1 MAALIELIAPLIGVI
16 AALIYDVA
24 SRRQIKSSRTFFE
37 CAPLTGFRSRTP
49 QANRKISRNNS
60 KVNSPLEEDGV
71 RSTSDMLKGKRGKSF
86 IFEISIIMILGPSA
100 ILWTLMLAAYSKR
113 RARRL
118 RTSKSAEIMN
128 ASSGQFATLLLRL
141 AEVSPAMKAQL
152 RIYGL
157 CLTIAMILQTVFIS
171 LNFWHA
177 SMHFV
182 YGKILPSPIIMLGY
196 QLLSMAMV
204 SPLFVGLQVE
214 LNRRFNANSL
224 AKRSHMQSV
233 VQILLFSVIAFLVL
247 PICEAARVSLG
258 LSGTPEWLVRDLFGV
273 SIALSTIPS
282 AALALSIVFILP
294 EGLKRLKASEIQSYK
309 NFLKEENFHVSLL
322 EEKADEEVNK
332 IITVANHF
340 GELDKAEVL
349 SSVLLKRHLN
359 AITPP
364 GRVL

>member
-1 MAALIELIAPLIGVI
+1 MSNNSDDI
-16 AALIYDVA
+16 
-24 SRRQIKSSRTFFE
+24 
-37 CAPLTGFRSRTP
+37 
-49 QANRKISRNNS
+49 ANR
-60 KVNSPLEEDGV
+60 
-71 RSTSDMLKGKRGKSF
+71 F
-86 IFEISIIMILGPSA
+86 YFA
-100 ILWTLMLAAYSKR
+100 QFLACIDA
-113 RARRL
+113 
-118 RTSKSAEIMN
+118 
-128 ASSGQFATLLLRL
+128 
-141 AEVSPAMKAQL
+141 L
-152 RIYGL
+152 RIRKNFAITNYHAWLSIAQHGYGV
-157 CLTIAMILQTVFIS
+157 TTVRWF
-171 LNFWHA
+171 A
-177 SMHFV
+177 
-182 YGKILPSPIIMLGY
+182 GRTEPSV
-196 QLLSMAMV
+196 QCE
-204 SPLFVGLQVE
+204 LF
-214 LNRRFNANSL
+214 
-224 AKRSHMQSV
+224 MQSV